1 MQCNNQ
7 KSGAPKNENQSMVYS
22 ILRMSQKALMFVLA
36 LIGVG
41 YIGGAIAIVFEPELA
56 EPLAKYSQIF
66 IPLFQLEIGVYGLG
80 STLENVQKIRGQI
93 DTINGKRE
101 KQDEGTETAEE
112 TGGNG

>member
-1 MQCNNQ
+1 MANDRQE
-7 KSGAPKNENQSMVYS
+7 KKKTESVIYS
-22 ILRMSQKALMFVLA
+22 IVRMSQKALMFVLA

-41 YIGGAIAIVFEPELA
+41 YIGGAIAIVFDAELA

-93 DTINGKRE
+93 EQMNE
-101 KQDEGTETAEE
+101 KTDESSTEWQ
-112 TGGNG
+112 GNG

>member
-1 MQCNNQ
+1 M
-7 KSGAPKNENQSMVYS
+7 ANEKQEKKKTESVIYS
-22 ILRMSQKALMFVLA
+22 IVRMSHKALMFVLA

-41 YIGGAIAIVFEPELA
+41 YIGGAIAIVFDTNLA

-93 DTINGKRE
+93 DQMNGKA
-101 KQDEGTETAEE
+101 DENSDETQY
-112 TGGNG
+112 NG

>member
-1 MQCNNQ
+1 M
-7 KSGAPKNENQSMVYS
+7 ANEKQEKRKTESVIYS
-22 ILRMSQKALMFVLA
+22 IVRMSQKALMFVLA

-41 YIGGAIAIVFEPELA
+41 YIGGAIAIVFENELA

-93 DTINGKRE
+93 ETINKE
-101 KQDEGTETAEE
+101 KEENAETYEN
-112 TGGNG
+112 TGNG

>member
-1 MQCNNQ
+1 MANDRQE
-7 KSGAPKNENQSMVYS
+7 KKKTESVIYS
-22 ILRMSQKALMFVLA
+22 IVRMSQKALMFVLA

-41 YIGGAIAIVFEPELA
+41 YIGGAIAIVFDTGLA

-93 DTINGKRE
+93 EQMNGK
-101 KQDEGTETAEE
+101 TAENDDE
-112 TGGNG
+112 TQYNG